1 MSISIKLP
9 HIGDIIIFFFRP
21 ALDVMARKKG
31 LGDRIL
37 WTPLYPEDQHLAV
50 KSLASLQLDTCVYN
64 GTQANPINRR
74 SAPFWPLP
82 KP

>member
-1 MSISIKLP
+1 MTLLLT
-9 HIGDIIIFFFRP
+9 FFRP

-37 WTPLYPEDQHLAV
+37 WTPMYPEDQHLAV

-64 GTQANPINRR
+64 GTQAKSINTRN
-74 SAPFWPLP
+74 APFLPLP